1 MEEDELPLLQWT
13 QSDATFNGFEIEAN
27 WVARSWSGGSLDLS
41 ASYDRVRAQL
51 DQGVQRDLP
60 RIPPQRWQL
69 GAILNLGDF
78 MAELSYLEVGD
89 QDNVAPN
96 ELATESYE
104 DVRFYLGYDIEY
116 AGSQI
121 EIFLSGRNLTDDE
134 QRYHTSFI
142 KDLAPQP
149 GRTVEA
155 GFRIEW

>member
-1 MEEDELPLLQWT
+1 
-13 QSDATFNGFEIEAN
+13 
-27 WVARSWSGGSLDLS
+27 
-41 ASYDRVRAQL
+41 
-51 DQGVQRDLP
+51 
-60 RIPPQRWQL
+60 
-69 GAILNLGDF
+69 